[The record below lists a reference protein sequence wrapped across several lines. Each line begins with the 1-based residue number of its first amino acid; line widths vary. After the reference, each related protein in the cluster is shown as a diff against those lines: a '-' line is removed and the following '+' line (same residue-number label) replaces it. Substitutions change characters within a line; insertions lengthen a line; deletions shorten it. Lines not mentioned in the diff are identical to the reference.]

1 METIVNP
8 DTVNLTK
15 LSPSFV
21 KLVLIAMAIANHE
34 SDSVADA
41 GVAAVGSVEDALQ
54 KFEEADQRE
63 RYNILAHYAEILH
76 AARQSIDLEGQQLL
90 VSLMK
95 LQGQVLPTGPVT
107 IEGHAEETKDA

>member
-8 DTVNLTK
+8 DSVNLTT

-21 KLVLIAMAIANHE
+21 KLVLIAMAIANKD

-41 GVAAVGSVEDALQ
+41 GVAAIGSVDEAVQ
-54 KFEEADQRE
+54 KFEDADHRE
-63 RYNILAHYAEILH
+63 RYNMLAHYAEILH
-76 AARQSIDLEGQQLL
+76 AARQAIDLEGQQLL

-95 LQGQVLPTGPVT
+95 LQGEVLPTGPVT